1 MRSYVS
7 LDSYTDGLGQEVK
20 VGDIVL
26 YPRMRWSSPRVTV
39 GKIVN
44 IRQREGQGWRAQP
57 YTTVR
62 VAALSEQYWGF
73 DEDMVENAKPHI
85 INYIIGLQEVTLAT
99 NYKNLIKI
107 DPSMCTGIFK
117 DVVLDGKTIVVYS
130 RRTQIDKYTV
140 EIYRYTLDENGNE
153 VEFISPLSR

>member
-1 MRSYVS
+1 MISYVS

-20 VGDIVL
+20 VGDTVL
-26 YPRMRWSSPRVTV
+26 YPRMRGSSPRMTIGRV
-39 GKIVN
+39 VN
-44 IRQREGQGWRAQP
+44 IRSRTGYWDDTDH
-57 YTTVR
+57 TTVR
-62 VAALSEQYWGF
+62 VAVLSEQHWGF
-73 DEDMVENAKPHI
+73 DKDMVENAKPHI
-85 INYIIGLQEVTLAT
+85 INRIIGLQKVTLSTT

-130 RRTQIDKYTV
+130 RRTQIDKHTA